1 MNYRL
6 EIESFG
12 CISDLNVD
20 LSTGLNYVYGEHGSG
35 KSTFLRALQTTLFG
49 KAFGGKHKQM
59 GKAGCHQ
66 ISLQNHVF
74 DVTQGHN
81 ERDGKF
87 FRGDINGQKLE
98 GEYAENREKF
108 LRHFDVTPKTAWDVL
123 TSRLLFYYHTPTLWA
138 KTDTEMVSYLTKAL
152 GQDVQRIQVAHDKI
166 KKDAKTLKDKIAT
179 LELESKNSSGLELA
193 STAEYD
199 QKIAELK
206 LTVAGTFEPYML
218 ITEEPRLVGFER
230 ELKNLES
237 SHTFYLNS
245 NKKQT
250 DDLEAKLTNKE
261 FDEKTVR
268 ERRDA
273 LIAELADLQKQI
285 KQVRAQVLKPL
296 DCPACH
302 EALLYQDQDLILA
315 NKAAIEQA
323 KALLTKLL
331 SQETNLV
338 LEKSSCDD
346 TLAQVELK
354 SRIEKLKT
362 DRQEKE
368 ATYQQAHAELVQKIA
383 QLKEKVQKSKDAD
396 PTWKEIAKLEQVV
409 RDIQHNNK
417 RYDRFLEIEKE
428 LAPLREELAR
438 YEFMSSKNGF
448 VLFRNQ
454 EFLQQASQYSKL
466 INEVLS
472 DLNEGKIE
480 FEPTYA
486 DDGSVIGVSAFHC
499 NKKGEWFDYDQL
511 EASLQT
517 ILDFAAF
524 LVQRKLNPHG
534 IDALELLLVDDPAHL
549 SDSRRIAP
557 LLSYINQLPLV
568 TVLAWSYPID
578 GLVKPTQVIK
588 LYGEKS
594 FQKSPYL

>member
-6 EIESFG
+6 EIDSFG

-59 GKAGCHQ
+59 GKAGFHQ

-74 DVTQGHN
+74 DVTQGYN

-87 FRGDINGQKLE
+87 FIGEINGQKLE
-98 GEYAENREKF
+98 GEYAENHEKF
-108 LRHFDVTPKTAWDVL
+108 LRHFDVTSKTAWDVL

-138 KTDTEMVSYLTKAL
+138 KTDTEMISYLTKVL
-152 GQDVQRIQVAHDKI
+152 GRDAQTIQLAHDKI
-166 KKDAKTLKDKIAT
+166 KKETKALKERIAE
-179 LELESKNSSGLELA
+179 LEKESKNSSGLELS

-199 QKIAELK
+199 QKIAELR
-206 LTVAGTFEPYML
+206 LTVTGTFEPYML
-218 ITEEPRLVGFER
+218 KIESNNLTALER

-237 SHTFYLNS
+237 NHTFYLGS
-245 NKKQT
+245 NKKQIT
-250 DDLEAKLTNKE
+250 DLETKLTNKE
-261 FDEKTVR
+261 FDEKIVR

-273 LIAELADLQKQI
+273 LIAELAELQKQI

-302 EALLYQDQDLILA
+302 EALLYQDEALISA
-315 NKAAIEQA
+315 DKAAIEQA
-323 KALLTKLL
+323 KTLLAKLS
-331 SQETNLV
+331 SQETVLA
-338 LEKSSCDD
+338 LEKSACDD
-346 TLAQVELK
+346 TLAQVEIK

-362 DRQEKE
+362 ERQEKE
-368 ATYQQAHAELVQKIA
+368 TVYQQTHTDLVQKIA
-383 QLKEKVQKSKDAD
+383 QLREKVQKSKDAD
-396 PTWKEIAKLEQVV
+396 PTWQEIAKLEQKV
-409 RDIQHNNK
+409 RDVRHNNG
-417 RYDRFLEIEKE
+417 RYNRYLEIEKE
-428 LAPLREELAR
+428 LKPLREELTR
-438 YEFMSSKNGF
+438 YEFMSGKNGF

-454 EFLQQASQYSKL
+454 EFLQQASQYTKL

-472 DLNEGKIE
+472 DLNEGRIE

-534 IDALELLLVDDPAHL
+534 IDALELVLIDDPAHL
-549 SDSRRIAP
+549 SDSGRIVP
-557 LLSYINQLPLV
+557 LLQYINQLSLV
-568 TVLAWSYPID
+568 TVMAWSYSID
-578 GLVKPTQVIK
+578 GLVKPTQIIK
-588 LYGEKS
+588 L
-594 FQKSPYL
+594 

>member
-6 EIESFG
+6 EIDSFG
-12 CISDLNVD
+12 CLKGLDLD
-20 LSTGLNYVYGEHGSG
+20 LSTGLNYIYGEHGSG

-59 GKAGCHQ
+59 GKAGFHQ

-74 DVTQGHN
+74 DVTQGYN
-81 ERDGKF
+81 EREGKF
-87 FRGDINGQKLE
+87 FTGEISGQKLE
-98 GEYAENREKF
+98 GEYAENHEKF

-123 TSRLLFYYHTPTLWA
+123 TNRMLFYYHTPTLWA
-138 KTDTEMVSYLTKAL
+138 KTDTEMVNYLTKVL
-152 GQDVQRIQVAHDKI
+152 GQDSQRIQAAHDKI
-166 KKDAKTLKDKIAT
+166 KKETKALKEQIAA
-179 LELESKNSSGLELA
+179 LEIESKQSSGLELT

-199 QKIAELK
+199 QKIVELRQ
-206 LTVAGTFEPYML
+206 TVKDTFEPYML
-218 ITEEPRLVGFER
+218 LSEIPRLAGLER
-230 ELKNLES
+230 DLKNLQS
-237 SHTFYLNS
+237 SHIVYLNS

-250 DDLEAKLTNKE
+250 EDLETKLDKRE

-268 ERRDA
+268 ERRDT
-273 LIAELADLQKQI
+273 LIAELAELQKQI

-302 EALLYQDQDLILA
+302 EALLYQDEDLILA
-315 NKAAIEQA
+315 NTAAIEQA

-331 SQETNLV
+331 SQETTLA
-338 LEKSSCDD
+338 LEKSACDD

-354 SRIEKLKT
+354 NRIGKLKT
-362 DRQEKE
+362 ERQEKE
-368 ATYQQAHAELVQKIA
+368 TTYQQTHAELVQNIA

-396 PTWKEIAKLEQVV
+396 PTWQEIAKLEQTV

-428 LAPLREELAR
+428 LTPLREELAR
-438 YEFMSSKNGF
+438 YEFMSSRSGF

-454 EFLQQASQYSKL
+454 EFLQQAGQYSEL
-466 INEVLS
+466 INKVLG
-472 DLNEGKIE
+472 DLGEGKIE

-486 DDGSVIGVSAFHC
+486 DDGSVIGVSAFHQ

-524 LVQRKLNPHG
+524 LVQRKLNPAK
-534 IDALELLLVDDPAHL
+534 IDELELLLIDDPAHL
-549 SDSRRIAP
+549 SDSRRIVP
-557 LLSYINQLPLV
+557 LLEYINQLPLV

-578 GLVKPTQVIK
+578 GLVKPNQIIK
-588 LYGEKS
+588 L
-594 FQKSPYL
+594 